1 MFWHEE
7 PKIEYYVEYTKEKL
21 QRYIQKEDDNL
32 PLKNADGTVS
42 HDARLILEIDNR
54 ATITT
59 DWSWFQHH
67 ANIREGAIRAFH
79 FKNKRGCKLSLTVA
93 RDVMT
98 STSSIAY
105 ACHPFIVS
113 S

>member
-79 FKNKRGCKLSLTVA
+79 FKNKRGCKLSLTA
-93 RDVMT
+93 HRR
-98 STSSIAY
+98 
-105 ACHPFIVS
+105 
-113 S
+113 